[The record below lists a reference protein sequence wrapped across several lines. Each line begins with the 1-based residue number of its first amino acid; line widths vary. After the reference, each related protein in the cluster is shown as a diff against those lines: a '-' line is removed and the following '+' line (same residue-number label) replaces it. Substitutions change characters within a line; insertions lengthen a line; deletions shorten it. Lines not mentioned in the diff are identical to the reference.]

1 MTKEELIEAANRPVT
16 EEDVIEYRRWK
27 REQEEKF
34 QRISRIQAVPQEFER
49 TYY

>member
-1 MTKEELIEAANRPVT
+1 MTKEDLIEATNRPVT

-34 QRISRIQAVPQEFER
+34 ER